1 MKQSKKEEEEPEFES
16 RLHLCGYHVQ
26 SEEKVQLEV
35 SKCES
40 LNLELKLA
48 QQESC
53 DLYQQL
59 QVRLLVHLP
68 GRILLYN
75 DIWMWLGN
83 CRNGHGDCH
92 IRWILLACKSL
103 GMYDGLEQEV
113 DS

>member
-1 MKQSKKEEEEPEFES
+1 MKQSKEEEQPESES

-53 DLYQQL
+53 DQQL
-59 QVRLLVHLP
+59 QVRSLAHLP
-68 GRILLYN
+68 GHILLYN

-83 CRNGHGDCH
+83 CCNGHGTCH

-103 GMYDGLEQEV
+103 GMYDGSEQEV
-113 DS
+113 DT